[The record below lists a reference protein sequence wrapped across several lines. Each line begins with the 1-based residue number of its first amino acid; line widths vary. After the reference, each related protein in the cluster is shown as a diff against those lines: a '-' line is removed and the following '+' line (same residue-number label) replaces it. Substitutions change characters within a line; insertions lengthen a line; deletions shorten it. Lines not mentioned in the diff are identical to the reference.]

1 MNNNML
7 QGALALPAGERCEL
21 ARRTR
26 DTLVAG
32 EPSGEP
38 GECPRRGCLHVVRG
52 GTMPTA
58 PSVGSDMGAGARPAR
73 GWVAAGAIEAVP
85 SGARVRRC
93 HALARGHFPRGAKGG
108 CSVSLP
114 TSWCMGRQLCDVMA

>member
-1 MNNNML
+1 
-7 QGALALPAGERCEL
+7 
-21 ARRTR
+21 
-26 DTLVAG
+26 
-32 EPSGEP
+32 
-38 GECPRRGCLHVVRG
+38 
-52 GTMPTA
+52 MPTA

-108 CSVSLP
+108 VLREPANILVHGETALRRDGLMDQCVRGESIQVDGPRLDESLRGP
-114 TSWCMGRQLCDVMA
+114 PPHGFMPR

>member
-1 MNNNML
+1 MHGRGGLLASQRAQCPAIQMFGIRCEQVLIYASGLPARLRFDQESEGLEARMNNNIL

-26 DTLVAG
+26 DALVAG

-52 GTMPTA
+52 GYDLDSA
-58 PSVGSDMGAGARPAR
+58 
-73 GWVAAGAIEAVP
+73 
-85 SGARVRRC
+85 
-93 HALARGHFPRGAKGG
+93 
-108 CSVSLP
+108 
-114 TSWCMGRQLCDVMA
+114 